1 MSCLLSQGINSL
13 LGIYTLK
20 VISGVLN
27 WSKSAA
33 SMTYSIFVYDE
44 LYNRIIN
51 LDLLV
56 LKFARFCP
64 SNYFWQKILNIIRYR
79 ACN

>member
-1 MSCLLSQGINSL
+1 MSCLLSQLFAWYIHFEGYL
-13 LGIYTLK
+13 HFEGD
-20 VISGVLN
+20 
-27 WSKSAA
+27 WSKSVA

-44 LYNRIIN
+44 LYSRIIN

-64 SNYFWQKILNIIRYR
+64 SNYFWQKKSLYN
-79 ACN
+79 